1 MTTLTTPTPVDL
13 SDETLALAIERA
25 CARIAPAWP
34 LDRMIAV
41 NPYWGW
47 TDRHIAEAS
56 AELGGLAG
64 APMLMPRAWYRAQ
77 WEAGL
82 LTEAHLQR
90 ALDDTSARITLAEL
104 RDALTRDGST
114 LPHHPLVTDIRDA
127 LRNPAREHTWHDFIL
142 AQIGRAGEA
151 YFDAGQAPWG
161 ADRSE
166 GFFALWRSLARSDTA
181 PRVIL
186 GQRGVP
192 EAIDEL
198 PDTPV
203 AVIAE
208 ALSTLAIPRSQR
220 ESYLTALL
228 MHVGGWAAACAHRRW
243 DARLAQSDDHT
254 IVDLLA
260 VRLAWELVLY
270 RTAEGTDVPARWT
283 RARRAWQE
291 RAGRVEDEQRV
302 EWVLQ
307 RAVELRYHD
316 RLARALAA
324 VPPTVPMRFGPA
336 APALIRT
343 QAVFCIDV
351 RSEVFRRALE
361 DEWSDV
367 RTLGF
372 AGFFGLPIAYAPLVG
387 EARPQLPGLLAA
399 TVLAT
404 DGDEALNQ
412 ELAERERS
420 RREATAAW
428 RRLATSAPS
437 AFSYVEAT
445 GIGGGLSMLRAAFA
459 PAERRSDPFRAGL
472 DRPEQRCAPSITH
485 RADGTPIDVQEQA
498 TLAANAL
505 RGMSLTEGFAR
516 LVAFVGHAA
525 AVTNNPQQ
533 AGLACGACG
542 GQSGEVNARALA
554 GLLNDRAVRERLAD
568 QGIVIPEQ
576 TRFIAGVHDTASDDV
591 TLFVDLEL
599 DAAHEED
606 LAEFRA
612 ALARAGRRA
621 RRERAAALGLPS
633 DDDRLL
639 GELVRERGLDWSEV
653 RPEWGLARNAAFIAA
668 PRARTRPLHLAGRS
682 FLHEYDWS
690 LDAGF
695 KVLETIL
702 TAPVVVAH
710 WINMQYYAST
720 VDAER
725 FGSGDKTLHNVVG
738 GSVGLFEG
746 AGGDLRIGLA
756 KQSVHDGRDWVHEPL
771 RLGVF
776 IQAPAAAI
784 DGVLEAHAHVRG
796 LVEGEWIFL
805 YRIDPDDHGV
815 YRRHAEGWSLVAAG
829 PAVLL

>member
-1 MTTLTTPTPVDL
+1 MTTLTAPAPTEMA
-13 SDETLALAIERA
+13 DETLALAIERA

-47 TDRHIAEAS
+47 TDRPITQAS
-56 AELGGLAG
+56 ADLGGLVG

-82 LTEAHLQR
+82 LTDAHLQR
-90 ALDDTSARITLAEL
+90 ALEETQARVTLADLREAIT
-104 RDALTRDGST
+104 RDANT
-114 LPHHPLVTDIRDA
+114 LPHHPLVTDVRDA
-127 LRNPAREHTWHDFIL
+127 LRNPAREHTWNDFVL
-142 AQIGRAGEA
+142 GQIGRAGEA
-151 YFDAGQAPWG
+151 FFDVGQAAWG
-161 ADRSE
+161 PDRSA
-166 GFFALWRSLARSDTA
+166 GLFALWRALARTDTA

-198 PDTPV
+198 PETPE

-208 ALSTLAIPRSQR
+208 GLSTLAIPRGQR

-228 MHVGGWAAACAHRRW
+228 MNVGGWAAACAHRRW
-243 DARLAQSDDHT
+243 DARLAQSDDHS

-260 VRLAWELVLY
+260 IRLAWELVLY
-270 RTAEGTDVPARWT
+270 RTAAGTDVPARWT

-291 RAGRVEDEQRV
+291 RAARVEDEQQA

-307 RAVELRYHD
+307 RAIELRYHD
-316 RLARALAA
+316 RLAHALAA
-324 VPPTVPMRFGPA
+324 VPPSLPFRFGPA
-336 APALIRT
+336 APATVRT

-351 RSEVFRRALE
+351 RSEVFRRSLE

-387 EARPQLPGLLAA
+387 DPRPQLPGLLAA
-399 TVLAT
+399 AVLAT
-404 DGDEALNQ
+404 DGDDTQRQDLASREAM
-412 ELAERERS
+412 
-420 RREATAAW
+420 RREATSAW
-428 RRLATSAPS
+428 RRVATGAPS

-445 GIGGGLSMLRAAFA
+445 GIAGGLSMLRASFA
-459 PAERRSDPFRAGL
+459 PTERRQDPLRAGL
-472 DRPEQRCAPSITH
+472 DEPGQRCAPRLTT
-485 RADGTPIDVQEQA
+485 RADGTPLDVAGQA
-498 TLAANAL
+498 ALAAGAL

-554 GLLNDRAVRERLAD
+554 GLLNDRAVREQLAE
-568 QGIVIPEQ
+568 QGIIIPEQ
-576 TRFIAGVHDTASDDV
+576 TRFIAGVHDTTSDDV
-591 TLFVDLEL
+591 TLYVDIEL
-599 DAAHEED
+599 DAAHAED

-621 RRERAAALGLPS
+621 RRERAVALGLPS
-633 DDDRLL
+633 SDDRLL
-639 GELVRERGLDWSEV
+639 GELVRERGADWSEV

-668 PRARTRPLHLAGRS
+668 PRSRTRPLHLSGRS
-682 FLHEYDWS
+682 FLHEYDWT
-690 LDAGF
+690 LDGGF

-720 VDAER
+720 VDPER

-756 KQSVHDGRDWVHEPL
+756 KQSVHDGKDWVHEPL

-776 IQAPAAAI
+776 VEAPAAGI
-784 DGVLEAHAHVRG
+784 DGILEAHANVRG

-805 YRIDPDDHGV
+805 YRIDPDDRGV
-815 YRRHAEGWSLVAAG
+815 YQRKADGWTLVAAG
-829 PAVLL
+829 PASF